1 MYITDS
7 RGLETDLRWFPL
19 SVPIKTKKKRSCPQL
34 DRNLGDT
41 GFQIIYSRPGPK
53 PYPRANVH
61 AVLWVPGGL
70 LSPVSQLAP
79 QCPPFTPTPVEIDRV
94 RISIVLV
101 GHPFPR
107 DFLWI
112 YNISE
117 FCLCPSSL
125 ALTHTACL
133 VMFCV
138 PFQCCWLDD
147 ATRICYRDFY
157 FLPIFFSDVTVR
169 LVALLM
175 GVRLHVSAGA

>member
-34 DRNLGDT
+34 DRSLGDT
-41 GFQIIYSRPGPK
+41 GFQIIYSRPRTK
-53 PYPRANVH
+53 
-61 AVLWVPGGL
+61 AVSSG
-70 LSPVSQLAP
+70 
-79 QCPPFTPTPVEIDRV
+79 QCPCSTVGARWLAQPGLTISTTVPPFPPTPVEIDRV

-112 YNISE
+112 YNSFE

-125 ALTHTACL
+125 ALTHTACP

-147 ATRICYRDFY
+147 AMRICYRDLVSG
-157 FLPIFFSDVTVR
+157 LP
-169 LVALLM
+169 
-175 GVRLHVSAGA
+175 HVHNRSTPAR